1 MEQHLSDRIKKLSE
15 SQTIAMAR
23 RSRELQA
30 EGIDVISLSL
40 GEPDLNAPDHVKE
53 AAKKAIDEDWS
64 HYPPVAG
71 YPELRKAISEKF
83 KRQNGLEYS
92 PEQILVSTGAK
103 QSLANV
109 VLSLVNPG
117 DEVIIL
123 APYWVSY
130 LELVKLAGGK
140 AKFITAGIETDFK
153 SSAEE
158 LDEAINDE
166 TKLII
171 FSSPSNPTGSYY
183 TKEELHGFAQVIA
196 RHPRVFAIADEI
208 YEHINF
214 SGKHESL
221 AQFPEVYEQVITV
234 NGVSKAYAM
243 TGYRI
248 GYIGAPLWITKA
260 CDKMQGQ
267 ITSGANSIAQRAS
280 IEALNTDKKWLAEM
294 CSIFEKRRELVTDL
308 FSNIEGFKTN
318 IPGGAFYLF
327 PEVSALFG
335 HSFNGQEVNNSND
348 LCMYFMNEC
357 HVAMVPGE
365 AFGAPGY
372 VRLSYATSESNLK
385 EAARRIKIGV
395 EKLLHH

>member
-1 MEQHLSDRIKKLSE
+1 MDKYLSERIKKLSE
-15 SQTIAMAR
+15 SQTIAMAQ
-23 RSRELQA
+23 RSRALQA

-40 GEPDLNAPDHVKE
+40 GEPDMNVPDLVKE
-53 AAKKAIDEDWS
+53 AAKKAVDDNWS

-71 YPELRKAISEKF
+71 YPELRKAIAEKF
-83 KRQNGLEYS
+83 KRQNGLTYT

-109 VLSLVNPG
+109 ILSLVNPG

-140 AKFITAGIETDFK
+140 AKFVTAGIETNFK
-153 SSAEE
+153 SSAAE
-158 LDEAINDE
+158 LEEAINDD

-171 FSSPSNPTGSYY
+171 FSSPSNPTGSFY
-183 TKEELHGFAQVIA
+183 TKDELAGFAKVIA
-196 RHPRVFAIADEI
+196 KHPGVFAISDEI

-214 SGKHESL
+214 IGKHESL
-221 AQFPEVYEQVITV
+221 AQFPEVYNQTITV

-267 ITSGANSIAQRAS
+267 ITSGASSIAQRAS
-280 IEALNTDKKWLAEM
+280 IEALNMDDAWLNEM
-294 CSIFEKRRELVTDL
+294 RDVFEKRRHLVTEL
-308 FSNIEGFKTN
+308 FSNIEGFKTKL
-318 IPGGAFYLF
+318 PDGAFYLF

-335 HSFNGQEVNNSND
+335 HSFNGQEVNDAND
-348 LCMYFMNEC
+348 LCMYFLNEC

-365 AFGAPGY
+365 AFGAPNY
-372 VRLSYATSESNLK
+372 IRLSYATSETNLK

>member
-1 MEQHLSDRIKKLSE
+1 MDKHLSERIKKLSE
-15 SQTIAMAR
+15 SQTIAMAQ
-23 RSRELQA
+23 RSRALQA

-40 GEPDLNAPDHVKE
+40 GEPDMNVPDQVKE
-53 AAKKAIDEDWS
+53 AGKKAIDDNWS

-71 YPELRKAISEKF
+71 YPELRKAIADKF
-83 KRQNGLEYS
+83 KRQNGLTYT

-109 VLSLVNPG
+109 ILSLVNPG
-117 DEVIIL
+117 EEVIIL

-140 AKFITAGIETDFK
+140 AKFVTSGIETNFK
-153 SSAEE
+153 STAAELE
-158 LDEAINDE
+158 EAINDD

-171 FSSPSNPTGSYY
+171 FSSPSNPTGSFY
-183 TKEELHGFAQVIA
+183 TKDELAGFAKVIA
-196 RHPRVFAIADEI
+196 KYPGVFAISDEI

-214 SGKHESL
+214 VGKHESL
-221 AQFPEVYEQVITV
+221 AQFPEVYNQTITV

-267 ITSGANSIAQRAS
+267 ITSGACSIAQRAA
-280 IEALNTDKKWLAEM
+280 IDALNMDDAWLSEM

-308 FSNIEGFKTN
+308 FSNIEGFKTKL
-318 IPGGAFYLF
+318 PDGAFYLF

-335 HSFNGQEVNNSND
+335 HSFNGQEVNDSND
-348 LCMYFMNEC
+348 LCMYFLNEC

-365 AFGAPGY
+365 AFGEPNY
-372 VRLSYATSESNLK
+372 IRLSYATSETNLK

>member
-1 MEQHLSDRIKKLSE
+1 MDQHLSDRIKKLSE

-53 AAKKAIDEDWS
+53 AAIKAVQEDWS

-83 KRQNGLEYS
+83 KRENGLDYK
-92 PEQILVSTGAK
+92 PEQIVVSTGAK
-103 QSLANV
+103 QSLSNV
-109 VLSLVNPG
+109 ILSLVNPG

-140 AKFITAGIETDFK
+140 AKFVTAGIDTDFK
-153 SSAEE
+153 SSAQE
-158 LDEAINDE
+158 LDEAINED

-171 FSSPSNPTGSYY
+171 FSSPSNPTGTFY
-183 TKEELHGFAQVIA
+183 TKEELQGFAQVIA
-196 RHPRVFAIADEI
+196 RHPKVFAIADEI
-208 YEHINF
+208 YEHLNF
-214 SGKHESL
+214 EGKHESL
-221 AQFPEVYEQVITV
+221 AQFPEVYNQTITV

-248 GYIGAPLWITKA
+248 GYMGAPAWIAKA

-267 ITSGANSIAQRAS
+267 ITSGANSIAQRAT
-280 IEALNTDKKWLAEM
+280 IAALETPESWLKEM
-294 CSIFEKRRELVTDL
+294 ASIFAKRRELVTEL
-308 FSNIEGFKTN
+308 FSGIEGFKTN
-318 IPGGAFYLF
+318 MPGGAFYLF

-335 HSFNGQEVNNSND
+335 HSFNGQEVNDAND
-348 LCMYFMNEC
+348 LCMYFLNEC

-385 EAARRIKIGV
+385 EAARRIKVGV

>member
-1 MEQHLSDRIKKLSE
+1 MDKHLSERIKKLSE
-15 SQTIAMAR
+15 SQTIAMAQ
-23 RSRELQA
+23 RSRALQA

-40 GEPDLNAPDHVKE
+40 GEPDMNVPDHVKE
-53 AAKKAIDEDWS
+53 AAKQAVDDNWS

-71 YPELRKAISEKF
+71 YPELRKAIVDKF
-83 KRQNGLEYS
+83 KRQNGLTYT

-109 VLSLVNPG
+109 ILSLVNPG

-140 AKFITAGIETDFK
+140 AKFVTAGIETNFK
-153 SSAEE
+153 STAAELE
-158 LDEAINDE
+158 EAINDD

-171 FSSPSNPTGSYY
+171 FSSPSNPTGSFY
-183 TKEELHGFAQVIA
+183 TKDELAGFAKVISKYSG
-196 RHPRVFAIADEI
+196 VFAISDEI

-214 SGKHESL
+214 VGKHESL
-221 AQFPEVYEQVITV
+221 AQFPEVYDQTITV

-267 ITSGANSIAQRAS
+267 ITSGACSIAQRAS
-280 IEALNTDKKWLAEM
+280 IEALNMDDAWLTEM
-294 CSIFEKRRELVTDL
+294 RLVFENRRELVTDL
-308 FSNIEGFKTN
+308 FANIEGFKTKL
-318 IPGGAFYLF
+318 PDGAFYLF
-327 PEVSALFG
+327 PEVSTLFG
-335 HSFNGQEVNNSND
+335 HSFNGQAVNNAND
-348 LCMYFMNEC
+348 LCMYFLNEC

-365 AFGAPGY
+365 AFGAPNY
-372 VRLSYATSESNLK
+372 IRLSYATSESNLK
-385 EAARRIKIGV
+385 EAARRIKVGV

>member
-1 MEQHLSDRIKKLSE
+1 MDKHLSERIKKLSE

-40 GEPDLNAPDHVKE
+40 GEPDSDVADHVKE
-53 AAKKAIDEDWS
+53 AAKKAIDDNWS

-71 YPELRKAISEKF
+71 YPELRKAISDKF
-83 KRQNGLEYS
+83 KRQNGLDYT

-117 DEVIIL
+117 EEVIIL

-140 AKFITAGIETDFK
+140 AKFVTAGIETDFK
-153 SSAEE
+153 STADE
-158 LDEAINDE
+158 LEEAINDD

-171 FSSPSNPTGSYY
+171 FSSPSNPTGTYY
-183 TKEELHGFAQVIA
+183 NKEELAGFAKVIA
-196 RHPRVFAIADEI
+196 RHPNVFAISDEI

-214 SGKHESL
+214 TGKHESL
-221 AQFPEVYEQVITV
+221 AQFKEVYNQVITV

-267 ITSGANSIAQRAS
+267 ITSGACSIAQRAS
-280 IEALNTDKKWLAEM
+280 IDALNTPDEWLSEM
-294 CSIFEKRRELVTDL
+294 RSIFASRRELVTDL

-318 IPGGAFYLF
+318 MPGGAFYLF

-335 HSFNGQEVNNSND
+335 HSFNGQEVNNAND

-385 EAARRIKIGV
+385 EAAKRIKIGV

>member
-53 AAKKAIDEDWS
+53 AAKTAVDEDWS

-71 YPELRKAISEKF
+71 YPELRQAISDKF
-83 KRQNGLEYS
+83 KRQNGLDYK
-92 PEQILVSTGAK
+92 PDQIVVSTGAK
-103 QSLANV
+103 QSLSNV
-109 VLSLVNPG
+109 ILSLVNPG
-117 DEVIIL
+117 DEVLIL

-140 AKFITAGIETDFK
+140 PKFVTAGIDTDFK
-153 SSAEE
+153 SSAQE
-158 LDEAINDE
+158 LDEAINED

-171 FSSPSNPTGSYY
+171 FSSPSNPTGSFY
-183 TKEELHGFAQVIA
+183 TKDELEGFAQVIA
-196 RHPRVFAIADEI
+196 RHPKVFAIADEI
-208 YEHINF
+208 YEHLNF
-214 SGKHESL
+214 NGKHESL
-221 AQFPEVYEQVITV
+221 AQFPEVYDQVITV

-248 GYIGAPLWITKA
+248 GYIGAPQWIAKA

-267 ITSGANSIAQRAS
+267 ITSGANSIAQRAA
-280 IEALNTDKKWLAEM
+280 IAALETPESWLEDMAN
-294 CSIFEKRRELVTDL
+294 IFSKRRELVTEL
-308 FSNIEGFKTN
+308 FSEIEGLKTN
-318 IPGGAFYLF
+318 MPGGAFYLF
-327 PEVSALFG
+327 PEVSDLFG
-335 HSFNGQEVNNSND
+335 HSFNGQEVNNAND
-348 LCMYFMNEC
+348 LCMYFLNEC

-372 VRLSYATSESNLK
+372 VRLSYATSEDNLR
-385 EAARRIKIGV
+385 EAARRIKVGV

>member
-1 MEQHLSDRIKKLSE
+1 MEKHLSDRINKLSE

-40 GEPDLNAPDHVKE
+40 GEPDLNAPDHVK
-53 AAKKAIDEDWS
+53 AAAIKAVQDNWS

-71 YPELRKAISEKF
+71 YPELRQAISEKF
-83 KRQNGLEYS
+83 KRENGLTYK
-92 PEQILVSTGAK
+92 PEQIIVSTGAK

-109 VLSLVNPG
+109 ILSLVNPD

-123 APYWVSY
+123 SPYWVSY
-130 LELVKLAGGK
+130 LELVKLAEGK
-140 AKFITAGIETDFK
+140 PKFVYAGIEQDFK
-153 SSAEE
+153 VSAQQ

-171 FSSPSNPTGSYY
+171 YSSPSNPTGSFY
-183 TKEELHGFAQVIA
+183 TKDELAAMAKVIA
-196 RHPRVFAIADEI
+196 RYPNVFVISDEI

-214 SGKHESL
+214 SGRHESL
-221 AQFPEVYEQVITV
+221 AQFPEVYDQVVTV

-248 GYIGAPLWITKA
+248 GYIGAPLWIAKA

-267 ITSGANSIAQRAS
+267 FTSAASSIAQQAS
-280 IEALNTDKKWLAEM
+280 IAAVNTPVEWLEEM
-294 CSIFEKRRELVTDL
+294 RSVFKLRRDLVTGL
-308 FSNIEGFKTN
+308 FSNIEGMKIN
-318 IPGGAFYLF
+318 MPGGAFYLF

-335 HSFNGQEVNNSND
+335 HSFNGQVVNNAND
-348 LCMYFMNEC
+348 LCMFFLNEC

-365 AFGAPGY
+365 AFGAPNY
-372 VRLSYATSESNLK
+372 VRLSYATSETNLK
-385 EAARRIKIGV
+385 EAARRIRIGV

>member
-1 MEQHLSDRIKKLSE
+1 MDKHLSERIKKLSE
-15 SQTIAMAR
+15 SQTIAMAQ
-23 RSRELQA
+23 RSRALQA

-40 GEPDLNAPDHVKE
+40 GEPDMNVPDQVKE
-53 AAKKAIDEDWS
+53 AGKKAIDDNWS

-71 YPELRKAISEKF
+71 YPELRKAIADKF
-83 KRQNGLEYS
+83 KRQNGLTYT

-109 VLSLVNPG
+109 ILSLVNPG
-117 DEVIIL
+117 EEVIIL

-140 AKFITAGIETDFK
+140 AKFVTSGIETNFK
-153 SSAEE
+153 STAAELE
-158 LDEAINDE
+158 EAINDD

-171 FSSPSNPTGSYY
+171 FSSPSNPTGSFY
-183 TKEELHGFAQVIA
+183 TKDELAGFAKVIA
-196 RHPRVFAIADEI
+196 KYPGVFAISDEI

-214 SGKHESL
+214 VGKHESL
-221 AQFPEVYEQVITV
+221 AQFPEVYNQTITV

-267 ITSGANSIAQRAS
+267 ITSGACSIAQRAA
-280 IEALNTDKKWLAEM
+280 IDALNMDDAWLSEM

-308 FSNIEGFKTN
+308 FSNIEGFKTKL
-318 IPGGAFYLF
+318 PDGAFYLF

-335 HSFNGQEVNNSND
+335 HSFNGQEVNDSND
-348 LCMYFMNEC
+348 LCMYFLNEC

-365 AFGAPGY
+365 AFGAPNY
-372 VRLSYATSESNLK
+372 IRLSYATSETNLK

>member
-1 MEQHLSDRIKKLSE
+1 MDKYLSERIKKLSE
-15 SQTIAMAR
+15 SQTIAMAQ
-23 RSRELQA
+23 RSRALQA

-40 GEPDLNAPDHVKE
+40 GEPDMNVPDLVKE
-53 AAKKAIDEDWS
+53 AGKKAIDDNWS

-71 YPELRKAISEKF
+71 YPELRKAIADKF
-83 KRQNGLEYS
+83 KRQNGLTYT

-109 VLSLVNPG
+109 ILSLVNPG

-140 AKFITAGIETDFK
+140 AKFVTAGIETNFK

-158 LDEAINDE
+158 LDEAINDD

-171 FSSPSNPTGSYY
+171 FSSPSNPTGSFY
-183 TKEELHGFAQVIA
+183 TKDELAGFAKVIA
-196 RHPRVFAIADEI
+196 KYPGIFAISDEI

-214 SGKHESL
+214 IGKHESL
-221 AQFPEVYEQVITV
+221 AQFPEVYNQTITV

-267 ITSGANSIAQRAS
+267 ITSGASSIAQRAS
-280 IEALNTDKKWLAEM
+280 IEALNMDDAWLNDM
-294 CSIFEKRRELVTDL
+294 RSVFEKRRILVTDL
-308 FSNIEGFKTN
+308 FSNIEGFKTKL
-318 IPGGAFYLF
+318 PDGAFYLF
-327 PEVSALFG
+327 PEISALFG
-335 HSFNGQEVNNSND
+335 HSFNGQVVNNAND
-348 LCMYFMNEC
+348 LCMYFLNEC

-365 AFGAPGY
+365 AFGAPNY
-372 VRLSYATSESNLK
+372 IRLSYATSESNLK
-385 EAARRIKIGV
+385 EAARRVKIGV

>member
-1 MEQHLSDRIKKLSE
+1 MDKYLSQRIKKLSE

-53 AAKKAIDEDWS
+53 AAKKAIDDNWS

-71 YPELRKAISEKF
+71 YPDLRKAICEKF
-83 KRQNGLEYS
+83 KRENGLEYK
-92 PEQILVSTGAK
+92 PDQIVVSTGAK

-109 VLSLVNPG
+109 ILSLVDPG
-117 DEVIIL
+117 DEVVIL

-140 AKFITAGIETDFK
+140 AKFVTAGIETDFK
-153 SSAEE
+153 STADE
-158 LDEAINDE
+158 LEEAINDD
-166 TKLII
+166 TKLVI
-171 FSSPSNPTGSYY
+171 FSSPSNPTGSFY
-183 TKEELHGFAQVIA
+183 TKEELAGFAKVIS
-196 RHPRVFAIADEI
+196 RNPRVFAIADEI
-208 YEHINF
+208 YEHLNF
-214 SGKHESL
+214 IGKHESL
-221 AQFPEVYEQVITV
+221 AQFPEVYDQVITV

-248 GYIGAPLWITKA
+248 GYIGAPLWIAKA

-267 ITSGANSIAQRAS
+267 ITSGACSIAQRAT
-280 IEALNTDKKWLAEM
+280 IAALETPQDWLKDM
-294 CSIFEKRRELVTDL
+294 CDLFQTRRDLVTEL

-318 IPGGAFYLF
+318 MPGGAFYLF

-335 HSFNGQEVNNSND
+335 HSFNGQEVNDGND
-348 LCMYFMNEC
+348 LCMYFLNEC

-365 AFGAPGY
+365 AFGAPNY
-372 VRLSYATSESNLK
+372 IRLSYATSETNLK

>member
-1 MEQHLSDRIKKLSE
+1 MDKHLSERIKKLSE
-15 SQTIAMAR
+15 SQTIAMAQ
-23 RSRELQA
+23 RSRALQA
-30 EGIDVISLSL
+30 DGIDVISLSL
-40 GEPDLNAPDHVKE
+40 GEPDMNVPDHVKE
-53 AAKKAIDEDWS
+53 AAKQAVDDNWS

-71 YPELRKAISEKF
+71 YPELRKAITDKF
-83 KRQNGLEYS
+83 KRQNGLTYTT
-92 PEQILVSTGAK
+92 EQILVSTGAK

-109 VLSLVNPG
+109 ILSLVNPG

-140 AKFITAGIETDFK
+140 AKFVTAGIETNFK
-153 SSAEE
+153 STAAELE
-158 LDEAINDE
+158 EAINDD

-171 FSSPSNPTGSYY
+171 FSSPSNPTGSFY
-183 TKEELHGFAQVIA
+183 TKDELAGFAKVISKY
-196 RHPRVFAIADEI
+196 PGVFAISDEI

-214 SGKHESL
+214 VGKHESL
-221 AQFPEVYEQVITV
+221 AQFPEVYGQTITV

-267 ITSGANSIAQRAS
+267 ITSGACSIAQRAS
-280 IEALNTDKKWLAEM
+280 IEALNMDDAWLSEM
-294 CSIFEKRRELVTDL
+294 RSVFEKRRLLVTEL
-308 FSNIEGFKTN
+308 FSNIEGFKTKL
-318 IPGGAFYLF
+318 PDGAFYLF

-335 HSFNGQEVNNSND
+335 HSFNGQVVNNAND
-348 LCMYFMNEC
+348 LCMYFLNES

-365 AFGAPGY
+365 AFGAPNY
-372 VRLSYATSESNLK
+372 IRLSYATSESNLK
-385 EAARRIKIGV
+385 EAARRIKVGV

>member
-1 MEQHLSDRIKKLSE
+1 
-15 SQTIAMAR
+15 MAR

-30 EGIDVISLSL
+30 QGIDVISLSL
-40 GEPDLNAPDHVKE
+40 GEPDLNAPEHVKE
-53 AAKKAIDEDWS
+53 AAKKAVDEDWS

-71 YPELRKAISEKF
+71 YPELRNAISDKF
-83 KRQNGLEYS
+83 KRQNGLDYT
-92 PEQILVSTGAK
+92 PEQVLVSTGAK

-109 VLSLVNPG
+109 ILSLVNPG

-140 AKFITAGIETDFK
+140 AKFVTAGIDTDFK
-153 SSAEE
+153 SSAAE
-158 LDEAINDE
+158 LDEAINED

-171 FSSPSNPTGSYY
+171 FSSPSNPTGTYY
-183 TKEELHGFAQVIA
+183 TKDELKGFAKVIA
-196 RHPRVFAIADEI
+196 KYPNVFAISDEI
-208 YEHINF
+208 YEHIIFN
-214 SGKHESL
+214 GKHESL
-221 AQFPEVYEQVITV
+221 AQFPEVYNQVITV

-267 ITSGANSIAQRAS
+267 ITSGANTIAQRAS
-280 IEALNTDKKWLAEM
+280 IEAVNTSEEWLSEM
-294 CSIFEKRRELVTDL
+294 RSIFERRRELVTDL

-318 IPGGAFYLF
+318 MPGGAFYLF

-335 HSFNGQEVNNSND
+335 NSYKGQEVNNSND
-348 LCMYFMNEC
+348 LCMFFMNEC
-357 HVAMVPGE
+357 HVAMVTGE

-372 VRLSYATSESNLK
+372 LRLSYATSESNLK
-385 EAARRIKIGV
+385 EAAKRIKIGV

>member
-1 MEQHLSDRIKKLSE
+1 MDKYLSERIKKLSE
-15 SQTIAMAR
+15 SQTIAMAQ
-23 RSRELQA
+23 RSRALQA

-40 GEPDLNAPDHVKE
+40 GEPDMNVPNLVKE
-53 AAKKAIDEDWS
+53 AGKKAIDDNWS

-71 YPELRKAISEKF
+71 YPELRKAIADKF
-83 KRQNGLEYS
+83 KRQNGLTYA

-109 VLSLVNPG
+109 ILSLVNPG

-140 AKFITAGIETDFK
+140 AKFVTAEIETNFK
-153 SSAEE
+153 SSAAE
-158 LDEAINDE
+158 LEEAINGD

-171 FSSPSNPTGSYY
+171 FSSPSNPTGSFY
-183 TKEELHGFAQVIA
+183 TKDELAGFAKVIA
-196 RHPRVFAIADEI
+196 KYPGVFAISDEI

-214 SGKHESL
+214 IGKHESL
-221 AQFPEVYEQVITV
+221 AQFPEVYNQTITV

-267 ITSGANSIAQRAS
+267 ITSGACSIAQRAS
-280 IEALNTDKKWLAEM
+280 IDALNMDDAWLSEM
-294 CSIFEKRRELVTDL
+294 RSIFEKRRHLVTEL
-308 FSNIEGFKTN
+308 FSNIEGFKTKL
-318 IPGGAFYLF
+318 PDGAFYLF

-335 HSFNGQEVNNSND
+335 HSFNGQDVNDSND
-348 LCMYFMNEC
+348 LCMYFLNEC

-365 AFGAPGY
+365 AFGAPNY
-372 VRLSYATSESNLK
+372 VRLSYATSEINLK
-385 EAARRIKIGV
+385 EAARRVKIGV